1 MVRYISEIENFK
13 EKAARKFTLNELSGA
28 FGDWGTLVPFLI
40 GYVSLVKL
48 NPAGIFLCLGLTNII
63 LGIRYNLP
71 LPVQPQKTI
80 GTIALSQ
87 KWTPNKVIS
96 TGFSTGIVWFILG
109 ATKILDKITK
119 KVPKLSVRG
128 IQLGLSFIL
137 GWSAVILFI
146 NDYIIG
152 SIALII
158 IILFIR
164 WEKVPTAIFLVIL
177 GVCIM
182 IFSGILT
189 IDVLAFNI
197 PYFPFHL
204 PTIEN
209 IIIGFLVAGIGQLI
223 LTLTN
228 VMIATIA
235 LVKELFP
242 EAKSDINSNNLASN
256 MGVINLISPFF
267 GGMPLCHGS
276 GGLAAQYA
284 FGARTGGSMIFEGTI
299 ELVLGLFFSDLLF
312 TVFIYFPEG
321 ILGAMLIFTSFTLGK
336 VALKKIEDWKT
347 IPLIIVSALICFFL
361 NITIGF
367 IIGLLF
373 YLIYKKVLE
382 SE

>member
-1 MVRYISEIENFK
+1 VRYISEIENVK

-28 FGDWGTLVPFLI
+28 FGDWGTLIPFLI

-87 KWTPNKVIS
+87 KWTPNEVIS

-137 GWSAVILFI
+137 GWSAVGLFI

-152 SIALII
+152 LIALII

-373 YLIYKKVLE
+373 YLIYKKVLK

>member
-1 MVRYISEIENFK
+1 MVRYISEIENVK

-28 FGDWGTLVPFLI
+28 FGDWGTLIPFLI

-87 KWTPNKVIS
+87 KWTPNEVIS

-137 GWSAVILFI
+137 GWSAVGLFI

-152 SIALII
+152 LIALII

-373 YLIYKKVLE
+373 YLIYKKVLK

>member
-1 MVRYISEIENFK
+1 MRYISEIENFK
-13 EKAARKFTLNELSGA
+13 EKAARKFSLNELSGA

-48 NPAGIFLCLGLTNII
+48 NPAGIFLCLGLTNIV

-137 GWSAVILFI
+137 GWSALLLFI

-152 SIALII
+152 TIALII

-197 PYFPFHL
+197 PHIPFHL

-235 LVKELFP
+235 LIKELFP
-242 EAKSDINSNNLASN
+242 EVKSDINSNNLASN
-256 MGVINLISPFF
+256 MGVINLVSPFF

-312 TVFIYFPEG
+312 TIFIYFPEG

-347 IPLIIVSALICFFL
+347 IPLIIISALGCFFL

-373 YLIYKKVLE
+373 YLIYKKYFK